1 MGVGEQM
8 QQIREEICSWVALGK
23 QEGFLVEQR
32 REDGW
37 GKEMEMSLSFLILQ
51 GLLNNSFSACMPSVK
66 CNYIINKGWGELS

>member
-23 QEGFLVEQR
+23 QGFLAEQR

>member
-1 MGVGEQM
+1 M

-23 QEGFLVEQR
+23 QGFLAEQR